1 MMKLFKIFRKL
12 LVGRNARWLRTPPT
26 TEIGS
31 AQPVVILS
39 ETKDLKARF
48 FANEV
53 YCVQEA
59 QNDKTPTPPTPS
71 REGARSGVRGSRVQP
86 RNPAYENNQNDKKPT
101 PHPPLPQAGRKQ
113 SQERVKK
120 GCVTLTRACGVANFQ
135 HRWFMNEDPH
145 PRSLRSR
152 NQPLAGLR
160 LPQKREGLKTA
171 PFRMTFML
179 LCLLLLLGLVSPVA
193 AQEPTTRLL
202 LNPTPLLID
211 TTISPTGVVNLEVA
225 DGVDIFAFDLI
236 VQYDPALLYVSQVSL
251 GDFLGMGLLCMDQ
264 INNPGLVHYNCTRF
278 GVDTGVSGSGVL
290 LTLTFEA
297 LGQGGDTL
305 LSLEG
310 SQLYDW
316 PDASFVELTREDGA
330 VSVRPFRTFLPLIL
344 SASGQGGTVLA
355 VDPAQSSVEV
365 NGQREISLLVS
376 DADNLNAFDVQVE
389 YNGDLLT
396 LVKWEFGD
404 LLSNLAVVKRD
415 DLPGSFRLVATQ
427 LATPGVSGDGV
438 LLKLTFSGKLEGS
451 SAINITKAEF
461 ARSEG
466 GLSLPELQNGNIT
479 IIPAQ
484 PERRLNLASQRMRAA
499 QSWRKQQ
506 GTLPAQ
512 PIRRVEMDISCSEAL
527 ATISTLVW

>member
-1 MMKLFKIFRKL
+1 MQTGCLNFMRLNGLIQALFHST
-12 LVGRNARWLRTPPT
+12 LRRA
-26 TEIGS
+26 S
-31 AQPVVILS
+31 LS
-39 ETKDLKARF
+39 
-48 FANEV
+48 
-53 YCVQEA
+53 
-59 QNDKTPTPPTPS
+59 
-71 REGARSGVRGSRVQP
+71 
-86 RNPAYENNQNDKKPT
+86 
-101 PHPPLPQAGRKQ
+101 
-113 SQERVKK
+113 
-120 GCVTLTRACGVANFQ
+120 
-135 HRWFMNEDPH
+135 
-145 PRSLRSR
+145 
-152 NQPLAGLR
+152 
-160 LPQKREGLKTA
+160 
-171 PFRMTFML
+171 L
-179 LCLLLLLGLVSPVA
+179 LCLVLMLLPFSAVA
-193 AQEPTTRLL
+193 EAAEPFGENGSTPFVFF
-202 LNPTPLLID
+202 NPELTIID
-211 TTISPTGVVNLEVA
+211 TTVSPTAEVSVEVA
-225 DGVDIFAFDLI
+225 NALDVFAFDLF
-236 VQYDPALLYVSQVSL
+236 VRYDAALLRVSQVAL

-297 LGQGGDTL
+297 LGKGGDTL
-305 LSLEG
+305 LLLEG
-310 SQLYDW
+310 SQLVNW

-365 NGQREISLLVS
+365 NGQREIALLVT

-438 LLKLTFSGKLEGS
+438 LLKLTFGGKLTGS

-484 PERRLNLASQRMRAA
+484 PTATLTHTPTVTATLTPTGDSHNPANSNRHGNQNCHPGSHRNQSPQRHPRAYPHGRHWADNCSTDSHAKRCGCSRRDQPASTNRNA
-499 QSWRKQQ
+499 
-506 GTLPAQ
+506 G
-512 PIRRVEMDISCSEAL
+512 
-527 ATISTLVW
+527 